1 MLMSCL
7 LIGCAG
13 MCFGYAHVVTEDR
26 QYLTRKSLLCQ
37 QGGALGATCLF
48 LYLALV

>member
-13 MCFGYAHVVTEDR
+13 LCFGYAHVVTEDR
-26 QYLTRKSLLCQ
+26 QYLTRKSLLYQ
-37 QGGALGATCLF
+37 QVGALSATCLF